1 MNNDFDNVYKY
12 DNDSLGHILIVVHL
26 LKIVR
31 SEIIET
37 LPHLALVHDE
47 LHQPRLERG
56 REAEAAEDHA
66 WGQCCQAAGH
76 QAVLSTGID
85 FVVLL

>member
-26 LKIVR
+26 LKLVH

-37 LPHLALVHDE
+37 LPHLALVHGA
-47 LHQPRLERG
+47 RSG
-56 REAEAAEDHA
+56 
-66 WGQCCQAAGH
+66 G
-76 QAVLSTGID
+76 
-85 FVVLL
+85 